1 MCKKISVMVSS
12 PISVLSQL
20 SSDQQEY
27 YILRANYCARQDP
40 RIMHYGP
47 CFHRTGSGVVG
58 LGYVLCQYGLRV
70 GKMTAQWFRGQA
82 LESDTSGI
90 GSWICHFLVRI

>member
-1 MCKKISVMVSS
+1 MVSS

-20 SSDQQEY
+20 GSDQQAY
-27 YILRANYCARQDP
+27 YILRANYCARQGP

-58 LGYVLCQYGLRV
+58 LGYVLHQYGLRV
-70 GKMTAQWFRGQA
+70 GKMIAQWFRDQA